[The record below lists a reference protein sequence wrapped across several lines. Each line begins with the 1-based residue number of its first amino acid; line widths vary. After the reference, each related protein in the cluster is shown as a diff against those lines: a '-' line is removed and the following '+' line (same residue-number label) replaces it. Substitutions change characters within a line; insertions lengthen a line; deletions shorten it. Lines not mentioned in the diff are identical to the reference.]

1 MIQKSII
8 VGLQNGM
15 EARPVAL
22 FVQLAGQYQS
32 QITVVYKDMQV
43 NAKSIMGMM
52 SLGIGRGEEITVIAE
67 GPDEAEAL
75 EGISGYLDGNA

>member
-1 MIQKSII
+1 MLEKRII

-32 QITVVYKDMQV
+32 QLTVVYKDMKV

-52 SLGIGRGEEITVIAE
+52 SLGIGRGEEITVIAD
-67 GPDEAEAL
+67 GTDEAEAL
-75 EGISGYLDGNA
+75 EGIDKYLNGNT